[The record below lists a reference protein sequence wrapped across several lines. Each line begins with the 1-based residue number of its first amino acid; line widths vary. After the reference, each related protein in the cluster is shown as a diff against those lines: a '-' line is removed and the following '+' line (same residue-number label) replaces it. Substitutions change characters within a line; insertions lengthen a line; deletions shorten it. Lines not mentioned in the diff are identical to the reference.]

1 MNKSYSLNVGGKL
14 LDLSSPVVMGIVN
27 ATPDSFYSPSRVGT
41 AVELSARLS
50 SMRADGMSI
59 VDVGACSTRPGISFA
74 SQAEEMNRLRAFL
87 PRVMCEAEGLVVSV
101 DTFRADVAKMCVEE
115 YGVHLINDI
124 SGGLLDDRMF
134 STVAR
139 LGVPYVLSHY
149 RGGERNVSPSATN
162 ADITA
167 EVVEWLAHRVDA
179 LRDLGQTDIILDPGF
194 GFTKTLEENFILL
207 GELDALQMLRLPVL
221 VGVSR
226 KSMATKPLRI
236 TPEDSLIPTTVLN
249 TIALE
254 RHASILRVH
263 DVKAAAQA
271 IKLLNRLQQSRE
283 NQR

>member
-1 MNKSYSLNVGGKL
+1 MNISYSLNVGGKL
-14 LDLSSPVVMGIVN
+14 LDLSCPVVMGIVN
-27 ATPDSFYSPSRVGT
+27 ATPDSFYTPSRIET
-41 AVELSARLS
+41 AGELSARLS

-59 VDVGACSTRPGISFA
+59 VDVGACSTRPGVTFA
-74 SQAEEMNRLRAFL
+74 SKSEEMDRLRSFL
-87 PRVMCEAEGLVVSV
+87 PHLMCEADGLVVSV

-115 YGVHLINDI
+115 YGVHIINDI
-124 SGGLLDDRMF
+124 SGGLLDERMF
-134 STVAR
+134 STIAR

-167 EVVEWLAHRVDA
+167 EVVEWLAHRVDQ

-226 KSMATKPLRI
+226 KSMATKPLQI
-236 TPEDSLIPTTVLN
+236 TPDESLIPTTVLN
-249 TIALE
+249 TLALE

-271 IKLLNRLQQSRE
+271 IKLFQQIKKPIHAD
-283 NQR
+283 